1 MNIKIL
7 IYYTESTLEKGKQ
20 IFNYIV
26 KSLADN
32 DKDNREN
39 IFSNDIFEIRL
50 LRFDEIDND
59 KADLIYYPKSII
71 NGNDYNE
78 RYENMLALSRSKRES
93 IIPY

>member
-7 IYYTESTLEKGKQ
+7 IYYTESTLDEGKQ
-20 IFNYIV
+20 IFNHIV

-32 DKDNREN
+32 DKDDREN

-59 KADLIYYPKSII
+59 KADLIYYPKNII

>member
-7 IYYTESTLEKGKQ
+7 IYYTESTLDEGKQ
-20 IFNYIV
+20 IFNRVV

-32 DKDNREN
+32 DKDDREN

-59 KADLIYYPKSII
+59 KADLIYYPKNII

>member
-1 MNIKIL
+1 MNIKSL
-7 IYYTESTLEKGKQ
+7 IYYTESTLDEGKQ
-20 IFNYIV
+20 IFNRVV

-32 DKDNREN
+32 DKDDREN

-71 NGNDYNE
+71 NGNDYNK

>member
-7 IYYTESTLEKGKQ
+7 IYYTESTLDEGKQ
-20 IFNYIV
+20 IFNRVV

-32 DKDNREN
+32 DKDDREN

>member
-7 IYYTESTLEKGKQ
+7 IYYTESTLDDGKQ
-20 IFNYIV
+20 IFNHIV

-32 DKDNREN
+32 DKDDRVN

>member
-7 IYYTESTLEKGKQ
+7 IYYTENSVKDSKA
-20 IFNYIV
+20 IFNRIV
-26 KSLADN
+26 SSLADN
-32 DKDNREN
+32 DKDDREN

>member
-7 IYYTESTLEKGKQ
+7 IHYTESTLDEGKQ
-20 IFNYIV
+20 IFNRVV

-32 DKDNREN
+32 DKDDREN

>member
-7 IYYTESTLEKGKQ
+7 IYYTENSVKDAKI
-20 IFNYIV
+20 IFNRIV
-26 KSLADN
+26 SSLADN
-32 DKDNREN
+32 DKDDREN
-39 IFSNDIFEIRL
+39 IFANDIFQVRL

-71 NGNDYNE
+71 NGENYNE